1 MLSISQ
7 MPIWRRARLVMRNRP
22 WPFTGMVMRMPPIIT
37 CVTMEKMMPASS
49 SNDTA
54 DMISFKPGNTNT

>member
-1 MLSISQ
+1 M
-7 MPIWRRARLVMRNRP
+7 WNRP
-22 WPFTGMVMRMPPIIT
+22 RPFTGMVIRMPPIIT

-54 DMISFKPGNTNT
+54 DMISFNPGNTNT